1 MKEKP
6 ILEFLKSDRG
16 IELIRDS
23 TMDLPPR
30 ERAIIWAIFDIDR
43 VGYKSQSQIAREQN
57 CSRQN
62 IHKIKNRA
70 LNKLK
75 KHFISN
81 GYNAW

>member
-1 MKEKP
+1 MKKNP
-6 ILEFLKSDRG
+6 TIEFLKSDRG
-16 IELIRDS
+16 VEFIRDS
-23 TMDLPPR
+23 TLDLPTR
-30 ERAIIWAIFDIDR
+30 EKAIIWAIFGIDG
-43 VGYKSQSQIAREQN
+43 VGRRSQSQIAREQN

-81 GYNAW
+81 GYNV